1 MDEEETHASGSAA
14 AQGRPQAGS
23 APAATGTVA
32 PTGAHAEQS
41 QGHATSAGSAQA
53 EAAAGTDGHRV
64 PRSWD
69 IPDGP
74 ASALTSEVRS
84 GPLGRHGVGVSS
96 VSVAPLAGCP
106 QLPFYFA
113 RESVIEEEEK
123 DGTLEFRE
131 ITNNGDERSLVWLID
146 LKNIFSEQ
154 LPKMPKEYIVRLVL
168 DRCARAAR
176 PLPQSEVA
184 RPDPSV
190 AVAVVTAPSRR

>member
-1 MDEEETHASGSAA
+1 MCTDCQITQRMDEEETHASGSAA
-14 AQGRPQAGS
+14 AQGRPQPGS
-23 APAATGTVA
+23 APAATGAAA
-32 PTGAHAEQS
+32 PTGAPAEQS
-41 QGHATSAGSAQA
+41 QGHATSVGSVQA
-53 EAAAGTDGHRV
+53 EAAAGGDGHRV

-69 IPDGP
+69 IPDAP
-74 ASALTSEVRS
+74 ASALTGEVRS
-84 GPLGRHGVGVSS
+84 SPLGRREIGIT
-96 VSVAPLAGCP
+96 VACGASLVGCP

-168 DRCARAAR
+168 DRCARGATAA
-176 PLPQSEVA
+176 PQ
-184 RPDPSV
+184 
-190 AVAVVTAPSRR
+190 